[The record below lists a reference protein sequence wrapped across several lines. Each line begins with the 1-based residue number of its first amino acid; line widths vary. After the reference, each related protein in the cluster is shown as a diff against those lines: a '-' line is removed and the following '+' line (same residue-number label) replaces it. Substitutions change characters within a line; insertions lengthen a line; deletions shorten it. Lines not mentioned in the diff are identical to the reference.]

1 MIEENKEDENQ
12 DKVDYDPTRIE
23 LGKEEIK
30 DIPKNLFHFFLKTI
44 SIKDEVN
51 RAVTIT
57 NIKDGIEF
65 YGSNV
70 WILICSIIVASIGLN
85 LEEPAVIIG
94 AMLISPL
101 MGPIRGLGLALAT
114 NDFQTLIKSLINFAI
129 MVGVSLIASYL
140 YFLLTPLKAETSEL
154 LGRTKPHVLIVLVA
168 FFGGLA
174 GVIAAATH
182 KLGAAGTIIPGV
194 AIATALM
201 PPMCTAG
208 YGLAIG
214 NFNYFF
220 GAMYLFLLNSVF
232 IALSTV
238 IVLRLLNF
246 PKVSFVNKRTEKK
259 VKIYILAATLLII
272 IPSIFKF
279 VTVIKES
286 IFEQNV
292 ASYIDKLEGMN
303 ETRDIRFKTN
313 FNDGSPEIKL
323 IVSGEYVDKK
333 DERYWIE
340 LQKDFDLGDVNLTI
354 KQNAK
359 PAYLDTTALE
369 LNVIN
374 KLYEN
379 QLDNLNSVSE
389 QRDFYR
395 NELARLKASE
405 VNLIALEKRI
415 KTQFPEIEQFTFAKA
430 LESNFTNVIDTV
442 YTVNIHWS
450 DDIDSR
456 IKAESLLKLE
466 KLIKVEL
473 ELATKKEIG
482 KIRVLNY

>member
-1 MIEENKEDENQ
+1 MVEENEEDKNQ
-12 DKVDYDPTRIE
+12 EKVEYDPTRID
-23 LGKEEIK
+23 LGKEDIK

-51 RAVTIT
+51 RTATIT

-85 LEEPAVIIG
+85 LEEPAIIIG

-129 MVGVSLIASYL
+129 MIGASLVASYL

-154 LGRTKPHVLIVLVA
+154 LGRTKPHVLVVLVA

-174 GVIAAATH
+174 GVIAAATQ
-182 KLGAAGTIIPGV
+182 KLGAVGTIIPGV

-214 NFNYFF
+214 NFTYFF

-246 PKVSFVNKRTEKK
+246 PKVSFINKKTERK
-259 VKIYILAATLLII
+259 VKIYIFAATLLII
-272 IPSIFKF
+272 IPSVFKF
-279 VTVIKES
+279 ITVIKES
-286 IFEQNV
+286 IFEQN
-292 ASYIDKLEGMN
+292 AISYVEKLEDIN
-303 ETRDIRFKTN
+303 DSRDIRSKFD
-313 FNDGSPEIKL
+313 FNNGNPEIKL
-323 IVSGEYVDKK
+323 IVSGEYADKK
-333 DERYWIE
+333 DIQYWKE
-340 LQKDFDLGDVNLTI
+340 MQKDFDLADVSVTI
-354 KQNAK
+354 KQNER

-395 NELARLKASE
+395 NELVKLKSSE
-405 VNLIALEKRI
+405 INIIALEKRI
-415 KTQFPEIEQFTFAKA
+415 KSQFPEIEQFTFAKA
-430 LESNFTNVIDTV
+430 LESNFTNVIDTI
-442 YTVNIHWS
+442 YTVNVHWLDS
-450 DDIDSR
+450 IDSAF
-456 IKAESLLKLE
+456 KSTTFPKFE

-473 ELATKKEIG
+473 ELATKKEIE
-482 KIRVLNY
+482 KIRVINY

>member
-1 MIEENKEDENQ
+1 MLEENKEDESRS
-12 DKVDYDPTRIE
+12 KVDYDPTRIE
-23 LGKEEIK
+23 IGKDEIIG
-30 DIPKNLFHFFLKTI
+30 IPKKLVHFFLKTI
-44 SIKDEVN
+44 SIKNEVN
-51 RAVTIT
+51 RTVTIA

-129 MVGVSLIASYL
+129 MVGASLLASYL

-174 GVIAAATH
+174 GVIAAASH
-182 KLGAAGTIIPGV
+182 KLGSAGTIIPGV

-259 VKIYILAATLLII
+259 VKIYIFAATLLII
-272 IPSIFKF
+272 IPSVFKF

-292 ASYIDKLEGMN
+292 LNYMEKIEGMN

-313 FNDGSPEIKL
+313 FNDGNPEIKL

-333 DERYWIE
+333 DERYWME

-379 QLDNLNSVSE
+379 QIDNLNSVSE

-405 VNLIALEKRI
+405 INLIALEKRI
-415 KTQFPEIEQFTFAKA
+415 KVQFPEIEQFTFSKA
-430 LESNFTNVIDTV
+430 LESNFTNVIDTI
-442 YTVNIHWS
+442 YTVNIHWA
-450 DDIDSR
+450 DGIDTTF
-456 IKAESLLKLE
+456 KAESFLKFE
-466 KLIKVEL
+466 KLIKLEL
-473 ELATKKEIG
+473 ELATKKEIE

>member
-1 MIEENKEDENQ
+1 MTEENKEEENQ
-12 DKVDYDPTRIE
+12 DKIDYDPTRIE
-23 LGKEEIK
+23 LGKNEIK
-30 DIPKNLFHFFLKTI
+30 GIPKNLFHFFLKTI
-44 SIKDEVN
+44 SIKNEVN
-51 RAVTIT
+51 RKATIA

-85 LEEPAVIIG
+85 LDEPAVIIG

-101 MGPIRGLGLALAT
+101 MGPIRGLGLSLAT
-114 NDFQTLIKSLINFAI
+114 NDFQILIKSLINFAI
-129 MVGVSLIASYL
+129 MVGASLVASYL

-154 LGRTKPHVLIVLVA
+154 LGRTKPNVLIVLVA

-208 YGLAIG
+208 YGLALG

-238 IVLRLLNF
+238 MVLRLLNF
-246 PKVSFVNKRTEKK
+246 PKVSFVNSRTERK

-292 ASYIDKLEGMN
+292 DSYMEKLESMN

-313 FNDGSPEIKL
+313 FNDGNPEIKL

-340 LQKDFDLGDVNLTI
+340 LQKDFDLGDATLTI

-359 PAYLDTTALE
+359 PPHIDTTEFE

-379 QLDNLNSVSE
+379 QLENLNSVSE

-395 NELARLKASE
+395 NELARLNASE
-405 VNLIALEKRI
+405 VNLSALEKRI
-415 KTQFPEIEQFTFAKA
+415 KAQFPEIEQFTFAKA
-430 LESNFTNVIDTV
+430 LESNFTDLIDTV

-450 DDIDSR
+450 DVIDSTF
-456 IKAESLLKLE
+456 KAESLLKFE

-473 ELATKKEIG
+473 ELATKKEID

>member
-1 MIEENKEDENQ
+1 MMEENKHDNKQ
-12 DKVDYDPTRIE
+12 DKVDFDPTRIE
-23 LGKEEIK
+23 LGKEEIRG
-30 DIPKNLFHFFLKTI
+30 IPKQLLQFFLKTI

-51 RAVTIT
+51 RAETIT

-114 NDFQTLIKSLINFAI
+114 NDFQVLIKSLINFAI
-129 MVGVSLIASYL
+129 MVAASLLASYL

-182 KLGAAGTIIPGV
+182 KLGAAATIVPGV

-214 NFNYFF
+214 NFSYFF

-238 IVLRLLNF
+238 VVLRLLNF
-246 PKVSFVNKRTEKK
+246 PKVSFVNKSTERK
-259 VKIYILAATLLII
+259 VKIYILAATLLIV
-272 IPSIFKF
+272 IPSVFKF

-286 IFEQNV
+286 IFEQN
-292 ASYIDKLEGMN
+292 ALNYINKLEGMN

-313 FNDGSPEIKL
+313 FNNGYPEIKL

-340 LQKDFDLGDVNLTI
+340 LQKDFDLGEAKLLI
-354 KQNAK
+354 QQNGK
-359 PAYLDTTALE
+359 PLYLDTTAFE

-379 QLDNLNSVSE
+379 QLDNINSVSE

-405 VNLIALEKRI
+405 VNLIALQKRI
-415 KTQFPEIEQFTFAKA
+415 KAQFPEIEQFTFAKA
-430 LESNFTNVIDTV
+430 LESNFTNVIDTI
-442 YTVNIHWS
+442 YTINIHWT
-450 DDIDSR
+450 DNIDSTL
-456 IKAESLLKLE
+456 KVESILKLE

-473 ELATKKEIG
+473 ELATKKTLD
-482 KIRVLNY
+482 KIRLLNY

>member
-1 MIEENKEDENQ
+1 MLEENEEDKNQ
-12 DKVDYDPTRIE
+12 EKVDYDPTKID
-23 LGKEEIK
+23 LAKEDIK
-30 DIPKNLFHFFLKTI
+30 HIPKNLFQFFLKTI
-44 SIKDEVN
+44 SIKEEVD
-51 RAVTIT
+51 RAETIT

-85 LEEPAVIIG
+85 LEEPAIIIG

-114 NDFQTLIKSLINFAI
+114 NDFQVLVKSLINFAI
-129 MVGVSLIASYL
+129 MIGASLVASYI
-140 YFLLTPLKAETSEL
+140 YFFLTPLKAETSEL
-154 LGRTKPHVLIVLVA
+154 LGRTKPHVLVVLVA

-182 KLGAAGTIIPGV
+182 KKGSIGTIIPGV

-214 NFNYFF
+214 NFTYFF

-238 IVLRLLNF
+238 FVLRLLKF

-259 VKIYILAATLLII
+259 VKFYIFVATLLII
-272 IPSIFKF
+272 IPSVFKF
-279 VTVIKES
+279 ITVIKES
-286 IFEQNV
+286 IFEQN
-292 ASYIDKLEGMN
+292 AISYVEKLESMN
-303 ETRDIRFKTN
+303 ETRDIRSKIN

-333 DERYWIE
+333 DEQYWAE
-340 LQKDFDLGDVNLTI
+340 LQKDFDLGNVKVIIN
-354 KQNAK
+354 QNAR
-359 PAYLDTTALE
+359 PIQFDTTQLE
-369 LNVIN
+369 LNMYNRI
-374 KLYEN
+374 LEN
-379 QLDNLNSVSE
+379 QVKDMNSVQE
-389 QRDFYR
+389 ERDFYR
-395 NELARLKASE
+395 NELVKLKSSE
-405 VNLIALEKRI
+405 INLIALEKRV
-415 KTQFPEIEQFTFAKA
+415 KAQFPEIEQFTFAKA
-430 LESNFTNVIDTV
+430 LESNFSNVIDTI
-442 YTVNIHWS
+442 YTVNVHWQ
-450 DDIDSR
+450 DGIDSVF
-456 IKAESLLKLE
+456 KANTFPKFE

-473 ELATKKEIG
+473 ELATKKEIE